1 VGVVLADP
9 PGGGDRLGAGAERRA
24 PDLSGVIAAAESHD
38 ECVALMRE
46 AIEFHLAGMREDGLP
61 VPPPE
66 TVAAEVITLDA
77 A

>member
-1 VGVVLADP
+1 VTGYLVIIERDES
-9 PGGGDRLGAGAERRA
+9 GGHSAWA
-24 PDLSGVIAAAESHD
+24 PDLPGVVAAAESYD

-66 TVAAEVITLDA
+66 TIAAEVITLDA